1 MVIVYFGGN
10 DSLLPHPS
18 GRGQHVPLQ
27 EYIENMRKIGSHLKV
42 KTTHISFLITTW
54 KKPFTLQVF
63 FTESPS
69 FYLLVITA
77 MFDTNPC
84 DCQSLSKKTRII
96 FLTAP
101 PVNEAHL
108 TGNRFWL
115 QSNCYFIFT
124 NSQKLKGRE
133 LHAGD
138 FFTEVKTDY
147 IMTNIA
153 ILRVAKELVHRSNEL
168 DFICINILISFYFSL
183 FFRIYI

>member
-1 MVIVYFGGN
+1 MQPALVIVYFGGN

-27 EYIENMRKIGSHLKV
+27 EYIENMRKIGTHLKV
-42 KTTHISFLITTW
+42 KQHISYYLLLYEW
-54 KKPFTLQVF
+54 NPSPPFKYFSQNLHL
-63 FTESPS
+63 

-108 TGNRFWL
+108 SGDRFWL
-115 QSNCYFIFT
+115 QSKCHFIFID
-124 NSQKLKGRE
+124 SQKMKGRE
-133 LHAGD
+133 LHASD
-138 FFTEVKTDY
+138 FFT
-147 IMTNIA
+147 
-153 ILRVAKELVHRSNEL
+153 
-168 DFICINILISFYFSL
+168 
-183 FFRIYI
+183 